1 MKRSACQL
9 STVCI
14 SLYLT
19 KLINRFHVLIS
30 VKLIF
35 MYQIRTQPV
44 RLNKTDL
51 VLFEHLSGLKVL
63 LKYIHIPVKKFF
75 PYPPAKGVPPQPE
88 GLRTPIFQKTVKST
102 WLLNFLVLSDP
113 LNRDLFI
120 STQFQMQFPR
130 LESRLV
136 TNFFSES
143 DSVCLKV
150 LETLVTRLIWLFFK
164 KQGSWGGTPFWTSHG
179 SHELYRSYFVDFTL
193 DYKSHNNKLKRIKQI
208 QFQPSIHQ

>member
-88 GLRTPIFQKTVKST
+88 GLRTPIFKKTVKST

-130 LESRLV
+130 LESRVV
-136 TNFFSES
+136 TNFFFRIGFSGSES
-143 DSVCLKV
+143 
-150 LETLVTRLIWLFFK
+150 TRKF
-164 KQGSWGGTPFWTSHG
+164 GNP
-179 SHELYRSYFVDFTL
+179 VDLAVF
-193 DYKSHNNKLKRIKQI
+193 
-208 QFQPSIHQ
+208 

>member
-1 MKRSACQL
+1 MTRKGLRMLNGESCLAAATACCYCRQMKRCAYKL

-63 LKYIHIPVKKFF
+63 LKYMHLPVKKFL
-75 PYPPAKGVPPQPE
+75 PYPSANFGGQ
-88 GLRTPIFQKTVKST
+88 RKTI
-102 WLLNFLVLSDP
+102 NLVQ
-113 LNRDLFI
+113 NR
-120 STQFQMQFPR
+120 P
-130 LESRLV
+130 
-136 TNFFSES
+136 
-143 DSVCLKV
+143 
-150 LETLVTRLIWLFFK
+150 
-164 KQGSWGGTPFWTSHG
+164 
-179 SHELYRSYFVDFTL
+179 
-193 DYKSHNNKLKRIKQI
+193 
-208 QFQPSIHQ
+208 